1 MTTWHKVAMALGVAA
16 SALDLLAGV
25 LTLVFTTGFSSS
37 AFVAVIFYD
46 SLPMLIAGV
55 GIIAGLSL
63 LRRRQGNQLG
73 GAVIIIAGLVP
84 IAVLYDVVRTIIVY
98 GSEYIPFPLSL
109 IYMLLIVLPMLM
121 AVVCGIALAKTR

>member
-1 MTTWHKVAMALGVAA
+1 MALGVAA